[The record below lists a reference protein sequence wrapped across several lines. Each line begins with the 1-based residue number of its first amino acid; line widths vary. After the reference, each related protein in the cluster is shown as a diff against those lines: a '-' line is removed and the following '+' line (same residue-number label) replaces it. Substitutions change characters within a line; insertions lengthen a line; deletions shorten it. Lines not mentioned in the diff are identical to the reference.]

1 MSWAH
6 ASSQLSLRRRTL
18 LHEEDKLEEDDD
30 DLFVK
35 PSTAAAE
42 PKGSAQQLV
51 NTSTKPVKPKTEPV
65 DNASPS
71 PMLEDLKPRRDGVDW
86 RIATS
91 ALARDYGGE
100 VHEDDGLPFD
110 DVEGDFL
117 DDDATGKWNLRNVSS
132 NQGYVKRGTLS
143 ASRRPAGGDELA
155 QGRLPDGKRNESD
168 IPIDAAGAQYWH
180 VFGSTATAFERFVVD
195 HKITGPCWLN
205 ISKPVA
211 IQDLQHYPNLNLGP

>member
-1 MSWAH
+1 
-6 ASSQLSLRRRTL
+6 
-18 LHEEDKLEEDDD
+18 
-30 DLFVK
+30 
-35 PSTAAAE
+35 
-42 PKGSAQQLV
+42 
-51 NTSTKPVKPKTEPV
+51 
-65 DNASPS
+65 
-71 PMLEDLKPRRDGVDW
+71 MLEDLKPRRDGVDW

-91 ALARDYGGE
+91 ALARGSNITRKLYVLPKTKAEYYGGE

>member
-1 MSWAH
+1 MA
-6 ASSQLSLRRRTL
+6 
-18 LHEEDKLEEDDD
+18 
-30 DLFVK
+30 
-35 PSTAAAE
+35 
-42 PKGSAQQLV
+42 
-51 NTSTKPVKPKTEPV
+51 
-65 DNASPS
+65 
-71 PMLEDLKPRRDGVDW
+71 PRPN
-86 RIATS
+86 
-91 ALARDYGGE
+91 YGGE

-211 IQDLQHYPNLNLGP
+211 IQDLQHYPNLNLARDPNSRLHPPVAPPQWSLKLPFAEPSRSPRLPPRSFAP